1 VIQANTTVP
10 TRAKKLLATTE
21 DNQSFVAIEIHQ
33 GEAELASKNRQIGR
47 FVLGDLTAAPRG
59 RTKVEVSFTMDADGI
74 LEVTA
79 VEVGTGRAASVT
91 IEASSGLTQDE
102 IAQLGQRVAR

>member
-1 VIQANTTVP
+1 MF
-10 TRAKKLLATTE
+10 ATTE
-21 DNQSFVAIEIHQ
+21 DNQSYVAIEIHQ
-33 GEAELASKNRQIGR
+33 GEAELASKNRKLGR
-47 FVLGDLTAAPRG
+47 FTLGHITPAPRG

-79 VEVGTGRAASVT
+79 VEVGTGRAATVT

-102 IAQLGQRVAR
+102 IASLGQRVAR